1 MVEANRILGMYLHLA
16 RASQARRQPLVRDKL
31 LILAGVQAEEMGL
44 GQISALC
51 RQKILA
57 RNAHHLVR
65 TWPTM
70 TAALADDEFQS
81 YLKQLKRRYSPEKV
95 EHMVHSL
102 GIELG
107 RERDAYFDDCE
118 YAAALLNTR
127 PESIDRIVLAG
138 AAAEAQK
145 ATASSAPISLPP
157 IASLP
162 TAAARIRAA
171 TPWLVATAVALAALA
186 LALVVLAATVLA
198 G

>member
-1 MVEANRILGMYLHLA
+1 
-16 RASQARRQPLVRDKL
+16 

-70 TAALADDEFQS
+70 TAALEDDEFQS

-145 ATASSAPISLPP
+145 AN
-157 IASLP
+157 ASLSP
-162 TAAARIRAA
+162 IVSLRPRAARIRMAW
-171 TPWLVATAVALAALA
+171 PWFAATAVALAALA
-186 LALVVLAATVLA
+186 AALFVR
-198 G
+198 